1 MANQGKLLIKLNPR
15 YFRVFK
21 RLSWLDI
28 EFYAL
33 KISMSFYLFN
43 SILCAKILCVY
54 KPLNWFPI
62 EQMEKSKLQKTV
74 NNVIHFGQEQVL
86 SNFSFMDFFIF
97 ANRHGHFKLDT
108 IFFHILQTFKLYNKN
123 DKTSKNKVFLDFL
136 LNNTSTNRQLVIT

>member
-1 MANQGKLLIKLNPR
+1 MSNQGMLLIKLNPR

-28 EFYAL
+28 KFYAS

-74 NNVIHFGQEQVL
+74 NNVINFDQEQVL
-86 SNFSFMDFFIF
+86 SNFLFMDFFIF

-108 IFFHILQTFKLYNKN
+108 IFFIFYKHSNFTTRMTKQVKIKF
-123 DKTSKNKVFLDFL
+123 FLDFL
-136 LNNTSTNRQLVIT
+136 LNNTSINSQLVIT